1 MSRMQQILDKAERE
15 GAALRTQ
22 RVGAAIDRGI
32 AQRDRLPPPVERERP
47 ASAERSSEYRGLGEH
62 FLPDRTPIV
71 PPAATAV
78 APSTLPVPV
87 APLGSASATEPEPSV
102 VATVGT
108 APVDPQPPSARL
120 NPLLVAGLAPK
131 SLAAEQYRQLRTRLS
146 LTEGASAIR
155 TVLITSPQKGEGKS
169 ITSANLALTMAQE
182 LQRRVVIVEAD
193 LRKPS
198 LQQLF
203 GLPQGP
209 GLSDYLTGAADLD
222 QVTTVLP
229 EYHLTVIPAGST
241 PGNPAELLGS
251 TAMRRLLDHLRT
263 SFDRVILDTP
273 PVLPLADVAILA
285 PLVDGALMVVRAGY
299 TPKPAIENALR
310 AFDSSRL
317 LGIVLNESG
326 LEDDYRYEAIR
337 H

>member
-1 MSRMQQILDKAERE
+1 MSRIQQILDKAERE
-15 GAALRTQ
+15 GTALRTQ
-22 RVGAAIDRGI
+22 RVATP
-32 AQRDRLPPPVERERP
+32 LP
-47 ASAERSSEYRGLGEH
+47 
-62 FLPDRTPIV
+62 
-71 PPAATAV
+71 
-78 APSTLPVPV
+78 PV
-87 APLGSASATEPEPSV
+87 APIAP
-102 VATVGT
+102 VATLPPVPLDPVVPIE
-108 APVDPQPPSARL
+108 APVALNAPLSPEVPATLDAPVTPAPARAPGFRL

-146 LTEGASAIR
+146 LAEGANAIR
-155 TVLITSPQKGEGKS
+155 TVLVTSPQKGEGKS

-182 LQRRVVIVEAD
+182 LQRRVIIVEAD

-198 LQQLF
+198 LQQMF
-203 GLPQGP
+203 GLPPGP
-209 GLSDYLTGAADLD
+209 GLSDYLTGAADLQ
-222 QVTTVLP
+222 QVMRTLP
-229 EYHLTVIPAGST
+229 DHHLTVIPAGTT

-251 TAMRRLLDHLRT
+251 TAMRRLLDQLRT

-285 PLVDGALMVVRAGY
+285 PMVDGTLMVVRAGY

-317 LGIVLNESG
+317 IGVVLNESG
-326 LEDDYRYEAIR
+326 LEDDYRYEATT

>member
-1 MSRMQQILDKAERE
+1 MSRIQQILDKAERE

-22 RVGAAIDRGI
+22 RIATAIE
-32 AQRDRLPPPVERERP
+32 P
-47 ASAERSSEYRGLGEH
+47 S
-62 FLPDRTPIV
+62 
-71 PPAATAV
+71 AATM
-78 APSTLPVPV
+78 PPV
-87 APLGSASATEPEPSV
+87 APPLPPAPPVATPLAAPV

-108 APVDPQPPSARL
+108 PAPTPQPPAFRL
-120 NPLLVAGLAPK
+120 NPLLVAGLAPQ

-146 LTEGASAIR
+146 LAEGASAVR

-182 LQRRVVIVEAD
+182 LQRRVVLVEAD

-198 LQQLF
+198 LQQMF
-203 GLPQGP
+203 GLPPGP
-209 GLSDYLTGAADLD
+209 GLSDYLSGAADLAH
-222 QVTTVLP
+222 VMRVLP
-229 EYHLTVIPAGST
+229 EHHLTVIPAGST

-251 TAMRRLLDHLRT
+251 TAMRRLLDQLRT

-285 PLVDGALMVVRAGY
+285 PMVDGALMVVRAGY

-317 LGIVLNESG
+317 LGVVLNESG
-326 LEDDYRYEAIR
+326 LEDDYRYEATT

>member
-1 MSRMQQILDKAERE
+1 MSRIQHILEKAERE
-15 GAALRTQ
+15 GAALRTS
-22 RVGAAIDRGI
+22 RIGVLPTTERDSFGERSRSAEAI
-32 AQRDRLPPPVERERP
+32 ALP
-47 ASAERSSEYRGLGEH
+47 ASVVSES
-62 FLPDRTPIV
+62 PAVIV
-71 PPAATAV
+71 AAPAVPVTSAV
-78 APSTLPVPV
+78 AVTPAVPVTPVAAAVGPQPSTD
-87 APLGSASATEPEPSV
+87 GGDQF
-102 VATVGT
+102 TV
-108 APVDPQPPSARL
+108 RL

-146 LTEGASAIR
+146 LAEGATAVR

-182 LQRRVVIVEAD
+182 IQRRVVIVEAD

-198 LQQLF
+198 LQHLF
-203 GLPQGP
+203 GLPNGP
-209 GLSDYLTGAADLD
+209 GLSEYLAGAVDLKQVMRFLPD
-222 QVTTVLP
+222 Q
-229 EYHLTVIPAGST
+229 HLTVITAGST

-251 TAMRRLLDHLRT
+251 TAMRRLLDALRT
-263 SFDRVILDTP
+263 AFDRVLLDTP

-285 PLVDGALMVVRAGY
+285 PMVDGTLMVVRAGY

-317 LGIVLNESG
+317 LGVVLNESG
-326 LEDDYRYEAIR
+326 LEDDYRYEATK